1 MGTTSYETV
10 LIDVADGV
18 ATLTLNRP
26 DALNA
31 FNTTLDVEFH
41 EAMWEL
47 ERDDDIRVIVVTG
60 AGKAFSSGLD
70 LTDGGAALSGAE
82 AAHEGEMGLTADTI
96 PDRSAFWKMRT
107 PVIAAINGAAVGAA
121 LNVALLMDILIV
133 AEDAKLRLPF
143 NRIGVVPDANATWLL
158 PRLIGTQRAL
168 ELFWTGRFF
177 DGREAVELGLA
188 LKAVPNGSGRC
199 SALTLKCAWSSTG
212 SAPWPRF
219 GSKPLRSDC
228 PGTYSQRRL
237 LGADVTPE
245 SDGSLLATP
254 LGSPAPQLGLIGSP
268 VTAVITPEA
277 SQPPSTQRST
287 GLSIS
292 GIW

>member
-1 MGTTSYETV
+1 MTYETV
-10 LIDVADGV
+10 LIDIDDGV

-31 FNTTLDVEFH
+31 FNTKLDMEVH

-47 ERDDDIRVIVVTG
+47 EGDDDVRVIVVTG

-82 AAHEGEMGLTADTI
+82 AAHESEMGLTADAI

-107 PVIAAINGAAVGAA
+107 PVIAAINGAAIGAA
-121 LNVALLMDILIV
+121 LNVALLMDIVIV

-188 LKAVPNGSGRC
+188 LNAVPKEDVLPTAQ
-199 SALTLKCAWSSTG
+199 ALAREIATYAAPAAAGLTKKLVYEGLLEADRQKAFALETKIIFWLGQQPDAMEGVMALMTKGEPKFTG
-212 SAPWPRF
+212 SKSVALPDE
-219 GSKPLRSDC
+219 LD
-228 PGTYSQRRL
+228 
-237 LGADVTPE
+237 
-245 SDGSLLATP
+245 
-254 LGSPAPQLGLIGSP
+254 
-268 VTAVITPEA
+268 
-277 SQPPSTQRST
+277 
-287 GLSIS
+287 
-292 GIW
+292 